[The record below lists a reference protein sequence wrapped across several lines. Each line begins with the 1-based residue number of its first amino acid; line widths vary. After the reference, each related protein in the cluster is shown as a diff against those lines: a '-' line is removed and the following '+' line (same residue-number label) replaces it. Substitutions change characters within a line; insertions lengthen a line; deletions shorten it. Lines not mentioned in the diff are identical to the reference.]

1 MIIDKFGEQLVPHAA
16 MLVQKL
22 CESFLMYASDG
33 VGDSG
38 DDEACMAATQC
49 MDAVTTV
56 YVSSFVSSL
65 RCLISSLQFHPN
77 NTPALSIVN

>member
-1 MIIDKFGEQLVPHAA
+1 MTIDKFGEQLVPHAA

-56 YVSSFVSSL
+56 YVSSL